1 MKIAVDGGLTSAYT
15 AVEIV
20 KSTYQSFLPD
30 DSCESIY
37 NNNIDSH
44 KWFRLTKE
52 SIVKWTSYTGSSC
65 ISIYHN
71 HTEARTKSGYYQIT
85 SRPIL

>member
-37 NNNIDSH
+37 NNNIESH
-44 KWFRLTKE
+44 KWSRLTKE
-52 SIVKWTSYTGSSC
+52 SIVK
-65 ISIYHN
+65 
-71 HTEARTKSGYYQIT
+71 
-85 SRPIL
+85 